1 LFTSFYL
8 SHFDNVEQ
16 ACVRY
21 GWGRW
26 KEIASFVPSRSRSQV
41 KSHAQKFQLV
51 WPKEKERL
59 DMLHEERKRKKKMFA
74 VGARRKAEMKEFELI
89 ALALLNIK
97 HQPTSFEFHE

>member
-1 LFTSFYL
+1 MFASFYL
-8 SHFDNVEQ
+8 SHVDNVEQ

-59 DMLHEERKRKKKMFA
+59 DMLHEERKRKKKIF
-74 VGARRKAEMKEFELI
+74 RKVEMKEFELI

-97 HQPTSFEFHE
+97 HQPASFEFHE